1 MTQINACCLSPR
13 LAAKHYLKRKEKKKT
28 LQMTTLFRQGVESVC
43 KAKKDTERRSLLQK
57 EAQVRLGRSKLAGGR
72 VQGKWALNCDRL
84 SKH

>member
-13 LAAKHYLKRKEKKKT
+13 LAAKHYLKRKEKN
-28 LQMTTLFRQGVESVC
+28 LQMTTLCRQVVESVC
-43 KAKKDTERRSLLQK
+43 KAKKDTECRSLLQK

-72 VQGKWALNCDRL
+72 VQGKWAANYDRL